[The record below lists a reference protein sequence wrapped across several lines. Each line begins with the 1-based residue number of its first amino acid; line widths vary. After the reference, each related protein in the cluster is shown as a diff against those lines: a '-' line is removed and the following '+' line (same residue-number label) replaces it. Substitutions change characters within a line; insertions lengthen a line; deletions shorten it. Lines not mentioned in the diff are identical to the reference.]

1 MLHIRA
7 PSYRHPWE
15 MATDIC
21 VWVGGRIRRLRL
33 KRGWTQQILAD
44 HAELTREHISA
55 IETARSE
62 PGLRALERIA
72 TALSVTLKDLVDR

>member
-1 MLHIRA
+1 MMVR
-7 PSYRHPWE
+7 
-15 MATDIC
+15 DIC
-21 VWVGGRIRRLRL
+21 QDVGKRIKTIRQKRR
-33 KRGWTQQILAD
+33 WTQQILAD

-72 TALSVTLKDLVDR
+72 VALETPLRDLIDR

>member
-1 MLHIRA
+1 
-7 PSYRHPWE
+7 

-55 IETARSE
+55 IETGRSE
-62 PGLRALERIA
+62 LGLRAMERIA
-72 TALSVTLKDLVDR
+72 VALEIPLKDLVDR

>member
-1 MLHIRA
+1 
-7 PSYRHPWE
+7 
-15 MATDIC
+15 MAMDIC
-21 VWVGGRIRRLRL
+21 AWVGGRIRKLRL

-44 HAELTREHISA
+44 HAELAREHISA

-72 TALSVTLKDLVDR
+72 VALEVPLKDLIGR

>member
-1 MLHIRA
+1 
-7 PSYRHPWE
+7 

-21 VWVGGRIRRLRL
+21 KWVGGRIRKLRI

-55 IETARSE
+55 LETARSE
-62 PGLRALERIA
+62 PGLCALERIA
-72 TALSVTLKDLVDR
+72 IALEIPLKDLIGR

>member
-1 MLHIRA
+1 M
-7 PSYRHPWE
+7 
-15 MATDIC
+15 
-21 VWVGGRIRRLRL
+21 RL

-55 IETARSE
+55 IETGRSE

-72 TALSVTLKDLVDR
+72 GALEVPLKDLIGR

>member
-1 MLHIRA
+1 
-7 PSYRHPWE
+7 

-21 VWVGGRIRRLRL
+21 VWVGGRIRKLRL

-44 HAELTREHISA
+44 HAQLAREHISA
-55 IETARSE
+55 VETGRAE

-72 TALSVTLKDLVDR
+72 DALEISLKELISR

>member
-1 MLHIRA
+1 
-7 PSYRHPWE
+7 

-21 VWVGGRIRRLRL
+21 VWVGKRIRALRL
-33 KRGWTQQILAD
+33 KRGWTQQLLAD
-44 HAELTREHISA
+44 HAQLAREHISA

-72 TALSVTLKDLVDR
+72 LALDVSLTDLVGR

>member
-1 MLHIRA
+1 
-7 PSYRHPWE
+7 

-44 HAELTREHISA
+44 HAQLAREHISA
-55 IETARSE
+55 VETGRAE

-72 TALSVTLKDLVDR
+72 DALEISLKNLIDR

>member
-1 MLHIRA
+1 
-7 PSYRHPWE
+7 

-21 VWVGGRIRRLRL
+21 KWVGGRIRQLRT

-55 IETARSE
+55 LETARSE
-62 PGLRALERIA
+62 PGLCALERIA
-72 TALSVTLKDLVDR
+72 DALEIPLKDLIGR

>member
-1 MLHIRA
+1 
-7 PSYRHPWE
+7 

-21 VWVGGRIRRLRL
+21 KWVGGRIRKLRT

-55 IETARSE
+55 LETARSE
-62 PGLRALERIA
+62 PGLCALERIA
-72 TALSVTLKDLVDR
+72 EALEIPLKDLIGR

>member
-1 MLHIRA
+1 
-7 PSYRHPWE
+7 

-21 VWVGGRIRRLRL
+21 IAVGKRIRTLRLR
-33 KRGWTQQILAD
+33 RGWTQTILAD

-55 IETARSE
+55 IETGRSE

-72 TALSVTLKDLVDR
+72 VALETPLRDLIDR

>member
-1 MLHIRA
+1 
-7 PSYRHPWE
+7 

-21 VWVGGRIRRLRL
+21 KWVGGRVRKLRT
-33 KRGWTQQILAD
+33 KQGWTQQILAD

-62 PGLRALERIA
+62 PGLCALKRIA
-72 TALSVTLKDLVDR
+72 NALGVPLKDLIGR

>member
-1 MLHIRA
+1 
-7 PSYRHPWE
+7 

-44 HAELTREHISA
+44 HAQLAREHISA
-55 IETARSE
+55 VETGRAE

-72 TALSVTLKDLVDR
+72 DALEISLKNLVDR

>member
-1 MLHIRA
+1 
-7 PSYRHPWE
+7 

-62 PGLRALERIA
+62 PGLRAMERIA
-72 TALSVTLKDLVDR
+72 IALGVSLKDLIER